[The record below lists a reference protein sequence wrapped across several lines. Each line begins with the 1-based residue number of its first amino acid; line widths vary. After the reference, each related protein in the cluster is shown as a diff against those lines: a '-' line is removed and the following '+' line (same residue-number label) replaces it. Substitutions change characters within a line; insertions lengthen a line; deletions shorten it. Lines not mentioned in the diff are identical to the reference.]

1 MAKFLTFE
9 TTAIRLNDSIFPS
22 NSASFGLQ
30 ANTVPVFDINGNLI
44 DYAPNGPIQGKFST
58 EFYLTGALPD
68 FLKLENQSDV
78 PISVSFNNF
87 NIPSAFLTDL
97 SFSVEP
103 YQPIAVSTSF
113 DFYHGI
119 RALDTNLNDV
129 HNLFSPA
136 DGSTKVKNKLA
147 TLNGLSSYIITNNR
161 SSYPDNYDDFIV
173 SNFNYSFAVE
183 RQPLLRVKQ
192 SIPLRVALRQVNAQF
207 GVTANNIDGL
217 LDFHGNDAI
226 FNAVLKDAQNPSVY
240 TTMSLT
246 GIIVDQN
253 YAISDSSYGV
263 GSIKMIQ
270 NISKKRNIISIPFGT
285 NDPAIVEVSKPII
298 NISIP
303 TPPVGQTNPKPP
315 MPPPP
320 ELVQPIIPPAPELA
334 PDLIWFNIYVTP
346 YDVPNACS
354 NKKHIISQI
363 KVAADYNS
371 IINGKQYIIQ
381 SKNLQQTVEYNDVS
395 LAANKIANNLT
406 VPILF
411 MCSVGVNQNV
421 LDASALDPLPFPNF
435 ANSDEC
441 SYEDDPTVLNKLA
454 FQARGTNYIHTEVNG
469 DFQCSLFESPSIEII
484 SPSYTKTCYSLKAY
498 CTWKYLL
505 ARMNYARNNDEF
517 IPDSENI
524 YLINLPFIAN
534 GSKVYDVFT
543 P

>member
-119 RALDTNLNDV
+119 RALDTNLNDI
-129 HNLFSPA
+129 HTLFGPA

-147 TLNGLSSYIITNNR
+147 TLNGLSSYIVTYNR
-161 SSYPDNYDDFIV
+161 SSYANNSTDFIV
-173 SNFNYSFAVE
+173 SNFNYSFTVE

-192 SIPLRVALRQVNAQF
+192 SIPLRVALRQINAQF

-363 KVAADYNS
+363 KIAADYNS
-371 IINGKQYIIQ
+371 IIDGKQYIIQ

-524 YLINLPFIAN
+524 YLINFPFIAN

>member
-119 RALDTNLNDV
+119 RALDTNLNDI
-129 HNLFSPA
+129 HTLFGPA

-147 TLNGLSSYIITNNR
+147 TLNGLSSYIVTYNR
-161 SSYPDNYDDFIV
+161 SSYADNSTDFIV
-173 SNFNYSFAVE
+173 SNFNYSFTVE

-192 SIPLRVALRQVNAQF
+192 SIPLRVALRQINAQF

-217 LDFHGNDAI
+217 LDVHGNDAV

-240 TTMSLT
+240 TNMSLT

-285 NDPAIVEVSKPII
+285 NDPQIVE
-298 NISIP
+298 
-303 TPPVGQTNPKPP
+303 TAPPVLGIWTPTTTTQTIVNRGPLI
-315 MPPPP
+315 PPPP
-320 ELVQPIIPPAPELA
+320 AISFIPPTPQPPTLD
-334 PDLIWFNIYVTP
+334 PNLIWFNVYAQM
-346 YDVPNACS
+346 YDINSSNNACS
-354 NKKHIISQI
+354 NAQYQIFGIKAASPFDNNEYKIDVRNVQSLI
-363 KVAADYNS
+363 KVDTSA
-371 IINGKQYIIQ
+371 
-381 SKNLQQTVEYNDVS
+381 
-395 LAANKIANNLT
+395 KIGN
-406 VPILF
+406 
-411 MCSVGVNQNV
+411 
-421 LDASALDPLPFPNF
+421 
-435 ANSDEC
+435 ANSDYFLCTIGLNQKTLEEVNYAIFDPSTFANEDEC
-441 SYEDDPTVLNKLA
+441 SVDGEPDNSPNRKLA
-454 FQARGTNYIHTEVNG
+454 LQARFSNYQPVYNQESDSYVCELIDETIIKNNKVI
-469 DFQCSLFESPSIEII
+469 QCYNVHI
-484 SPSYTKTCYSLKAY
+484 YA
-498 CTWKYLL
+498 TW
-505 ARMNYARNNDEF
+505 
-517 IPDSENI
+517 S
-524 YLINLPFIAN
+524 YLIPLM
-534 GSKVYDVFT
+534 KCVYDVDPTQKTFEIKIPINAT
-543 P
+543 RLVLNSYSC

>member
-119 RALDTNLNDV
+119 KALDTNLNDV

-173 SNFNYSFAVE
+173 SNFNYSFSVE

-207 GVTANNIDGL
+207 GVTANNIDGV
-217 LDFHGNDAI
+217 LDIHGNDAV

-240 TTMSLT
+240 TNMSLT

-270 NISKKRNIISIPFGT
+270 NISKKRNIINIPFGT
-285 NDPAIVEVSKPII
+285 NDPQIVETAPPVLGIWTPTIVAPTIPRQPI
-298 NISIP
+298 SPP
-303 TPPVGQTNPKPP
+303 TPPVIIITPP
-315 MPPPP
+315 TPPPP
-320 ELVQPIIPPAPELA
+320 TLD
-334 PDLIWFNIYVTP
+334 PDLIWFNVYAQIYDLNNQCASSIYQIFGIFAAP
-346 YDVPNACS
+346 NYD
-354 NKKHIISQI
+354 
-363 KVAADYNS
+363 S
-371 IINGKQYIIQ
+371 IVGNKQYKII
-381 SKNLQQTVEYNDVS
+381 V
-395 LAANKIANNLT
+395 NNLKDIVLVDPKSRIGDSNT
-406 VPILF
+406 DYFLCTF
-411 MCSVGVNQNV
+411 GVNKNT
-421 LDASALDPLPFPNF
+421 LETIDYSIFPTFENT
-435 ANSDEC
+435 DEC
-441 SYEDDPTVLNKLA
+441 SVSDEPSESPNRKLA
-454 FQARGTNYIHTEVNG
+454 LQARFTNYQPEYNSETNTFTCKIVEDNASCFFVHIYATWSYLIPFMKCVYDADPNKKT
-469 DFQCSLFESPSIEII
+469 FEIKIPMNNNHRVFN
-484 SPSYTKTCYSLKAY
+484 SYTCL
-498 CTWKYLL
+498 
-505 ARMNYARNNDEF
+505 
-517 IPDSENI
+517 
-524 YLINLPFIAN
+524 
-534 GSKVYDVFT
+534 
-543 P
+543 

>member
-119 RALDTNLNDV
+119 KALDTNLNDV

-173 SNFNYSFAVE
+173 SNFNYSFTVE

-207 GVTANNIDGL
+207 GVTANNIDGV
-217 LDFHGNDAI
+217 LDIHGNDAV

-363 KVAADYNS
+363 KIAADYNS
-371 IINGKQYIIQ
+371 IIDGKRYIIQ
-381 SKNLQQTVEYNDVS
+381 SKNLQQTVEYNDFS

-469 DFQCSLFESPSIEII
+469 NFQCSLFKSPSIEII

-524 YLINLPFIAN
+524 YLINFPFITN

>member
-119 RALDTNLNDV
+119 KALDTNLNDI

-173 SNFNYSFAVE
+173 SNFNYSFSVE

-192 SIPLRVALRQVNAQF
+192 SIPLRVALKQINAQF
-207 GVTANNIDGL
+207 GVTANNIDGI
-217 LDFHGNDAI
+217 LDIHGNDAV

-240 TTMSLT
+240 TNMSLT

-285 NDPAIVEVSKPII
+285 NDPQIVETAPPVLGIWTPTIVAPTIPKKPLPPAPPAPII
-298 NISIP
+298 TIPPTP
-303 TPPVGQTNPKPP
+303 TPP
-315 MPPPP
+315 
-320 ELVQPIIPPAPELA
+320 ELDPA
-334 PDLIWFNIYVTP
+334 LIWFNIYAEVLRL
-346 YDVPNACS
+346 DKDCS
-354 NKKHIISQI
+354 DRGYASSINNIMVSSNVDSQLNNT
-363 KVAADYNS
+363 YF
-371 IINGKQYIIQ
+371 GKQIHYYIEF
-381 SKNLQQTVEYNDVS
+381 KNVQKFVPLNRNLDSEGNIVS
-395 LAANKIANNLT
+395 NNYF
-406 VPILF
+406 I
-411 MCSVGVNQNV
+411 CSVGVNKNV
-421 LDASALDPLPFPNF
+421 LDLNLSSPGLNFIEDFNEFEVIDPCYTENLSANDPNRFLAIQAKTTTWVKKYDEYGQQDGCKTEHPDDNLLCTSWKVYKNWESLINSMQTVRSANPGLD
-435 ANSDEC
+435 
-441 SYEDDPTVLNKLA
+441 SYKTPYPIIYN
-454 FQARGTNYIHTEVNG
+454 
-469 DFQCSLFESPSIEII
+469 II
-484 SPSYTKTCYSLKAY
+484 S
-498 CTWKYLL
+498 
-505 ARMNYARNNDEF
+505 
-517 IPDSENI
+517 
-524 YLINLPFIAN
+524 
-534 GSKVYDVFT
+534 
-543 P
+543 

>member
-173 SNFNYSFAVE
+173 SNFNYSFTVE

>member
-119 RALDTNLNDV
+119 KALDTNLNDV

-173 SNFNYSFAVE
+173 SNFNYSFTVE

-363 KVAADYNS
+363 KIAADYNS

>member
-119 RALDTNLNDV
+119 KALDTNLNDV

-363 KVAADYNS
+363 KIAADYNS

>member
-119 RALDTNLNDV
+119 RALDTDLNDI
-129 HNLFSPA
+129 HTLFGPA

-147 TLNGLSSYIITNNR
+147 TLNGLSSYIVTYNR
-161 SSYPDNYDDFIV
+161 SSYANNSTDFIV
-173 SNFNYSFAVE
+173 SNFNYSFTVE

-192 SIPLRVALRQVNAQF
+192 SIPLRVALRQINAQF

-217 LDFHGNDAI
+217 LDFHGNEAI
-226 FNAVLKDAQNPSVY
+226 KNAVLKNAQNPSVY

-363 KVAADYNS
+363 KIAADYNS
-371 IINGKQYIIQ
+371 IIDGKQYIIQ

-505 ARMNYARNNDEF
+505 ARMNYVRNNDEF

>member
-173 SNFNYSFAVE
+173 SNFNYSFTVE

-346 YDVPNACS
+346 YDLPNACS

-524 YLINLPFIAN
+524 YLINFPFIAN

>member
-119 RALDTNLNDV
+119 RALDTDLNDI
-129 HNLFSPA
+129 HTLFGPA

-147 TLNGLSSYIITNNR
+147 TLNGLSSYIVTYNR
-161 SSYPDNYDDFIV
+161 SSYANNSTDFIV
-173 SNFNYSFAVE
+173 SNFNYSFTVE

-192 SIPLRVALRQVNAQF
+192 SIPLRVALRQINAQF

-217 LDFHGNDAI
+217 LDVHGNDAI

-363 KVAADYNS
+363 KIAADYNS
-371 IINGKQYIIQ
+371 IIDGKQYIIQ

-421 LDASALDPLPFPNF
+421 LDADRKS
-435 ANSDEC
+435 
-441 SYEDDPTVLNKLA
+441 V
-454 FQARGTNYIHTEVNG
+454 V
-469 DFQCSLFESPSIEII
+469 
-484 SPSYTKTCYSLKAY
+484 
-498 CTWKYLL
+498 
-505 ARMNYARNNDEF
+505 
-517 IPDSENI
+517 
-524 YLINLPFIAN
+524 
-534 GSKVYDVFT
+534 
-543 P
+543 

>member
-119 RALDTNLNDV
+119 KALDTNLNDV

-173 SNFNYSFAVE
+173 SNFNYSFTVE

-192 SIPLRVALRQVNAQF
+192 SIPLRVALRQINAQF
-207 GVTANNIDGL
+207 GVTANNIDGI
-217 LDFHGNDAI
+217 LDIHGNDAV

-240 TTMSLT
+240 TNMSLT

-285 NDPAIVEVSKPII
+285 NDPQIVETAPPVLGIWTPTIVAPTIPRQPIPPPAPPVI
-298 NISIP
+298 TITPP
-303 TPPVGQTNPKPP
+303 TPPPP
-315 MPPPP
+315 TLDPN
-320 ELVQPIIPPAPELA
+320 
-334 PDLIWFNIYVTP
+334 LIWFNIYVRLYDLNPLCSYDNGMPTLRAYKIDTNFADDFNNIDDNGGYFIKFKNKKQPVQFVDPEEDTSLRIFFICALGVNNNVLNAGSAISKTFNYILNSDPRSIVSHSVSSGDEKLALSASFTP
-346 YDVPNACS
+346 YVPIDGVCQPQYETNPSSNQLDVNCKFNYVYATWPGLIGQLTS
-354 NKKHIISQI
+354 EYDGDPTK
-363 KVAADYNS
+363 
-371 IINGKQYIIQ
+371 IQ
-381 SKNLQQTVEYNDVS
+381 TLILS
-395 LAANKIANNLT
+395 LA
-406 VPILF
+406 
-411 MCSVGVNQNV
+411 
-421 LDASALDPLPFPNF
+421 
-435 ANSDEC
+435 
-441 SYEDDPTVLNKLA
+441 
-454 FQARGTNYIHTEVNG
+454 
-469 DFQCSLFESPSIEII
+469 
-484 SPSYTKTCYSLKAY
+484 
-498 CTWKYLL
+498 
-505 ARMNYARNNDEF
+505 
-517 IPDSENI
+517 
-524 YLINLPFIAN
+524 
-534 GSKVYDVFT
+534 SKVYIK
-543 P
+543 

>member
-119 RALDTNLNDV
+119 RALDTNLNDI
-129 HNLFSPA
+129 HTLFGPA

-147 TLNGLSSYIITNNR
+147 TLNGLSSYIVTYNR

-173 SNFNYSFAVE
+173 SNFNYSFTVE

-192 SIPLRVALRQVNAQF
+192 SIPLRVALRQINAQF
-207 GVTANNIDGL
+207 GVTANNIDGV
-217 LDFHGNDAI
+217 LDIHGNDAV

-240 TTMSLT
+240 TNMSLT

-285 NDPAIVEVSKPII
+285 NDPQIVETAPPVLGIWTPTIVAPTIPKQPIPP
-298 NISIP
+298 P
-303 TPPVGQTNPKPP
+303 TPPVITITPP
-315 MPPPP
+315 TPPPP
-320 ELVQPIIPPAPELA
+320 TLNPN
-334 PDLIWFNIYVTP
+334 LIWFNIYAKLYDLNEQCSTISSNSSVLRTYQISSDVARDFGNEDNQLSYIIKFQNHKNAVLFTDDPKSTEIKSYFICSLGVSSDVLNADSETCKSFNYIKNADTCSINKALANIDQQNLAVSISFTP
-346 YDVPNACS
+346 YEQVDGVCMP
-354 NKKHIISQI
+354 
-363 KVAADYNS
+363 
-371 IINGKQYIIQ
+371 QY
-381 SKNLQQTVEYNDVS
+381 ED
-395 LAANKIANNLT
+395 NNLACKKVYFYAT
-406 VPILF
+406 WQGLI
-411 MCSVGVNQNV
+411 
-421 LDASALDPLPFPNF
+421 SAL
-435 ANSDEC
+435 NS
-441 SYEDDPTVLNKLA
+441 
-454 FQARGTNYIHTEVNG
+454 
-469 DFQCSLFESPSIEII
+469 
-484 SPSYTKTCYSLKAY
+484 
-498 CTWKYLL
+498 
-505 ARMNYARNNDEF
+505 
-517 IPDSENI
+517 
-524 YLINLPFIAN
+524 
-534 GSKVYDVFT
+534 VYDGNPEKNQT
-543 P
+543 LILSLQSQTYLK